1 MKNNCFI
8 TVTLFLSIIHM
19 LVLSASISAQ
29 VQQEHHRSS
38 KATVQVEEIASQDV
52 QLLFPKSKPGV
63 IYQENEIRVFD
74 KLNYNMLLDILLV
87 EDEDGELFAMSDPHL
102 IDSLRLEG
110 KLFHYLDDHGFFE
123 YIAGSGGEVVYRK
136 HRVDV
141 NAETVA
147 TGAYGTANRT
157 TSIDVVRSLVDPSRA
172 DIAERTIE
180 VENPSGQ
187 EIHLYLKREA
197 VFYLLR
203 DGEPHAVYSRRS
215 LNRAFPDNSREIR
228 RFIRDNN
235 INFESREDMIRLS
248 EFVYD
253 LQN

>member
-8 TVTLFLSIIHM
+8 TATPLLGMIAMLFLSVS
-19 LVLSASISAQ
+19 LSAQ

-38 KATVQVEEIASQDV
+38 KATLQVEEIASQDI
-52 QLLFPKSKPGV
+52 QLMFPQSKPGV
-63 IYQENEIRVFD
+63 VYQEKEIRVFD

-87 EDEDGELFAMSDPHL
+87 EDEQGELFAMADPHL

-110 KLFHYLDDHGFFE
+110 KLFHYLDGHGFFE
-123 YIAGSGGEVVYRK
+123 YIAGGDREGVYRK

-147 TGAYGTANRT
+147 IGAYGTANRT

-197 VFYLLR
+197 VFHLLR
-203 DGEPHAVYSRRS
+203 DGKPHAVYSQRS
-215 LNRAFPDNSREIR
+215 LNRAFPDNRREIR
-228 RFIRDNN
+228 RFLRDNR

-248 EFVYD
+248 EFVYS
-253 LQN
+253 LEN